1 MVKRPGSRCESGT
14 VGATVTGECA
24 SLDGHREQ
32 PGKAGGKLRSGS
44 QDTAASTDGALIGAA
59 VCPVPR
65 RPRPEEGTSGMS
77 LGART
82 GALSAATPAQA
93 TVQYPFS
100 AIVGQDDL
108 RLALLLNA
116 IHPRIGGV
124 LVRGEKGSAKS
135 TAVRALAALLPPMDV
150 LANCRF
156 GCVPG
161 APDPQCPDGP
171 HDETESIRRSARL
184 VELPVGATDDRLVGS
199 LDLERALT
207 EGVRAYQPG
216 LLAAA
221 HRGILYVDEVNLLHD
236 HLVDLLLDAAAMG
249 RAHVEREGV
258 SLSHAASFLLVGTM
272 NPEEGELRPQL
283 LDRFG
288 LTVQV
293 AASREVTTRTEVVR
307 RRLAFEA
314 DAVAFAGQ
322 WAEQEAALAARIV
335 TARQRIG
342 SVVLPDSELRR
353 ISALCASFEVDGM
366 RADLVLARTAVAHA
380 AWRGADAVS
389 ATDVE
394 VAARL
399 AVPHR
404 RRRDPFDA
412 PGMEEDQLQQALAD
426 AAEHADGP
434 DDGPPDGGPDG
445 GPSGGHDHDEPA
457 SGRQQDGAGKGSSQR
472 PDSGSEA
479 GNPQQ
484 PPATPSPAFRARL
497 LQVPGVGEGEP
508 GRRSR
513 SRSRA
518 GAVIRTSTVDGSEL
532 HLPATLLA
540 AAPYQQAR
548 GRSGPSLVLRPG
560 DLRRAVREDREGNL
574 ILFAVDASGSMAA
587 RQRMSAVSGAVLSL
601 LRDAYQR
608 RDKVAAVTFRGNDAE
623 VALPPT
629 SSVDAAVRRMR
640 RLQTGGRTPLADGLL
655 AAYRVLMTERTRDP
669 RRRPLLVLLTD
680 GKATV
685 PVDSAQGNR
694 FRSRRAVSDAL
705 RAARLLAGSRV
716 ASVVVDCESA
726 PVLLGLA
733 GQVSAALEAPC
744 LRLEHLSADSVTG
757 VVRAV
762 RDGAARAA

>member
-1 MVKRPGSRCESGT
+1 
-14 VGATVTGECA
+14 
-24 SLDGHREQ
+24 
-32 PGKAGGKLRSGS
+32 
-44 QDTAASTDGALIGAA
+44 
-59 VCPVPR
+59 
-65 RPRPEEGTSGMS
+65 MS

-82 GALSAATPAQA
+82 GAFSQVTPAQA

-116 IHPRIGGV
+116 VHPGIGGV
-124 LVRGEKGSAKS
+124 LVRGEKGTAKS
-135 TAVRALAALLPPMDV
+135 TAVRALAALLPPLDV

-156 GCVPG
+156 GCPPD

-171 HDETESIRRSARL
+171 HDEADSFRRPARL

-199 LDLERALT
+199 LDLERALA
-207 EGVRAYQPG
+207 EGVRAYRPG

-307 RRLAFEA
+307 RRLAFET
-314 DAVAFAGQ
+314 DAAGFAAR
-322 WAEQEAALAARIV
+322 WAEQEAAVAARIV
-335 TARQRIG
+335 SARQQLP

-366 RADLVLARTAVAHA
+366 RADLVLARTAMAHA

-404 RRRDPFDA
+404 RRRDPFDE
-412 PGMEEDQLQQALAD
+412 PGMDEDQLQQALTD

-434 DDGPPDGGPDG
+434 DGSDGSDGGPEDDGPDG
-445 GPSGGHDHDEPA
+445 GPGGGSDHDEPE
-457 SGRQQDGAGKGSSQR
+457 SDQPRDGARGGSEQP
-472 PDSGSEA
+472 PDSGA
-479 GNPQQ
+479 GASDPQR

-513 SRSRA
+513 SSSRTGAAIRS
-518 GAVIRTSTVDGSEL
+518 STVDGWRL

-540 AAPYQQAR
+540 AAPHQQAR
-548 GRSGPSLVLRPG
+548 GRSGAGLVLRPG
-560 DLRRAVREDREGNL
+560 DLRRTVREDREGNL
-574 ILFAVDASGSMAA
+574 VVFVVDASGSMAA

-608 RDKVAAVTFRGNDAE
+608 RDKVAVVTFRGDAAE
-623 VALPPT
+623 IALPPT
-629 SSVDAAVRRMR
+629 SSVDAAVTRMR
-640 RLQTGGRTPLADGLL
+640 RLRTGGRTPLADGLL
-655 AAYRVLMTERTRDP
+655 TAHRMLVTERTRDP

-685 PVDSAQGNR
+685 PADPARGSGS
-694 FRSRRAVSDAL
+694 RSRRAVSDAL
-705 RAARLLAGSRV
+705 RAARLLAGSGV

-726 PVLLGLA
+726 AVRLGLTP
-733 GQVSAALEAPC
+733 QVAAALGALC

-762 RDGAARAA
+762 RDGGTLAA